1 MIDLSTMTP
10 AQLAALSAQAAA
22 EANRRRKAGSEDLR
36 QRLEAIAEAE
46 GYAIRVEFV
55 SHRKGRRQLGLP
67 LTGAAMARELASV
80 GLEAGAVDDRID
92 AEGAE

>member
-22 EANRRRKAGSEDLR
+22 EASKRRKAGSEELR
-36 QRLEAIAEAE
+36 QRLEAIAAAE
-46 GYAIRVEFV
+46 GYAVRVQFV
-55 SHRKGRRQLGLP
+55 SHRKRKADS
-67 LTGAAMARELASV
+67 GADVARELAAV

-92 AEGAE
+92 SERG

>member
-1 MIDLSTMTP
+1 MIDLSTLTP

-22 EANRRRKAGSEDLR
+22 EAARLRKAGSEDLR
-36 QRLEAIAEAE
+36 QRLEAIAAAE

-67 LTGAAMARELASV
+67 LGDGKPVSGADGGAA
-80 GLEAGAVDDRID
+80 
-92 AEGAE
+92 